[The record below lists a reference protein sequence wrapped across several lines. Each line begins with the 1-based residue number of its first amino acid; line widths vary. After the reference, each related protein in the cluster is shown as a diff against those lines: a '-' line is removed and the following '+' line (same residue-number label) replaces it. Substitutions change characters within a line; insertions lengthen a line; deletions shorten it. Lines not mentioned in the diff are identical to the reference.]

1 MKHFLTLAALAA
13 FTAASLTA
21 TAQFTVDGKASAAEI
36 GTGLGKYQLAGTYT
50 GNHLEADRGIQ
61 ALYVGYTATTLN
73 IMVVGSA
80 ESAATTPTGGYRAL
94 VLYLNTP
101 ARPGAPAGTALPG
114 GSDGQSPLKHK
125 PTLDLPVDYGF
136 RVSVGPA
143 SATANDVY
151 FSNVSYVT
159 GTSITAGTD
168 TYIGQGSKTGAV
180 ATAAAATALPG
191 TRYAYSNTASL
202 TANTTNS
209 GLEIEIP
216 LSALGTAGTP
226 IGTGTQLDLFATY
239 TDGDGVFYSETIPQI
254 AGRTTALGTNPN
266 LFTIP
271 GKHSIAF
278 VLGSGVLATRL
289 AAASTFDFN
298 VYPNPAQ
305 AISTIA
311 YAIPAG
317 QTLVSLAVY
326 NALGQRV
333 RTLNSGPTAGRQL
346 LNLEGLPAG
355 SYLIKL
361 QIGDVISSRKLV
373 VQ

>member
-180 ATAAAATALPG
+180 ATAPPRRPSPAPG
-191 TRYAYSNTASL
+191 TPTA
-202 TANTTNS
+202 
-209 GLEIEIP
+209 
-216 LSALGTAGTP
+216 
-226 IGTGTQLDLFATY
+226 TQL
-239 TDGDGVFYSETIPQI
+239 
-254 AGRTTALGTNPN
+254 R
-266 LFTIP
+266 
-271 GKHSIAF
+271 
-278 VLGSGVLATRL
+278 
-289 AAASTFDFN
+289 
-298 VYPNPAQ
+298 
-305 AISTIA
+305 
-311 YAIPAG
+311 
-317 QTLVSLAVY
+317 
-326 NALGQRV
+326 
-333 RTLNSGPTAGRQL
+333 
-346 LNLEGLPAG
+346 
-355 SYLIKL
+355 
-361 QIGDVISSRKLV
+361 
-373 VQ
+373 